1 MVEGGFI
8 DNHFQNPTQAI
19 WGNYMPRLEIPE
31 VIMGSNGFPGV
42 PKLHKKKKTNKY
54 AHAYVLYIY
63 NPYGLVG
70 STLVGEPCRLQ

>member
-19 WGNYMPRLEIPE
+19 LENCMPRLEILE

-42 PKLHKKKKTNKY
+42 PKLHKKK
-54 AHAYVLYIY
+54 
-63 NPYGLVG
+63 
-70 STLVGEPCRLQ
+70 

>member
-42 PKLHKKKKTNKY
+42 PKLHKKKMTNK
-54 AHAYVLYIY
+54 
-63 NPYGLVG
+63 
-70 STLVGEPCRLQ
+70 